1 MLAVYYYGRDI
12 GLGEI
17 AVVLRFFLG
26 AHGKSF
32 PGRFIKAAGFLNYG
46 LTAFDKLAL
55 TAEFVINGFCD
66 KGKGIE
72 VFHFTAGA
80 QLRLAFFSYRKVDIA
95 AQGAFV
101 HFAIGD
107 TYVEH
112 NAAQLAKVCTHLIG
126 GAHIGLTDNLDKRD
140 SAAVIV
146 NICTLGGVKELSGI
160 LFNMYP
166 CYADFFGAL
175 RCFHG

>member
-1 MLAVYYYGRDI
+1 MHKFLPVTAQEMKDRGWDQVDFVY
-12 GLGEI
+12 
-17 AVVLRFFLG
+17 
-26 AHGKSF
+26 
-32 PGRFIKAAGFLNYG
+32 
-46 LTAFDKLAL
+46 LT
-55 TAEFVINGFCD
+55 
-66 KGKGIE
+66 
-72 VFHFTAGA
+72 
-80 QLRLAFFSYRKVDIA
+80 
-95 AQGAFV
+95 
-101 HFAIGD
+101 GD
-107 TYVEH
+107 AYVEH

-160 LFNMYP
+160 FLNMYP